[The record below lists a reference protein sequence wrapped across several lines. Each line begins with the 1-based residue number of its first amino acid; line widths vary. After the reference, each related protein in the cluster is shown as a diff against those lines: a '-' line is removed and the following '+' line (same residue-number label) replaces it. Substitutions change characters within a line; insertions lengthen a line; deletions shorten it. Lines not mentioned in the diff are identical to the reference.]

1 VRDVLGGLDVDGWRR
16 HRVSVRAG
24 RVSGSPGSFVRA
36 ECPSPLSTA
45 PGQADALGV
54 DQSVT
59 QMPKGPYRE
68 VLDWL
73 LEQIERLDGH
83 NSQLL
88 AEAERGEVDLATIA
102 SRRAAIRQ
110 AQDWLAEQ
118 LRLALVARGMRDAA

>member
-1 VRDVLGGLDVDGWRR
+1 
-16 HRVSVRAG
+16 
-24 RVSGSPGSFVRA
+24 
-36 ECPSPLSTA
+36 
-45 PGQADALGV
+45 V